1 MAAARAQKSIHPAKY
16 FHFARLVCFGVKL
29 KYIIDSA
36 SAAKQL
42 EIHIDMKKRRKIECK
57 NLYFHSITRRK
68 NQHHTRHLLKL
79 RNHESWLHSS
89 NTLLPSFKLHL
100 HLTPRWKAFSLSL
113 LAKRKAR
120 AERWIFDCAR
130 CVYRAVFLFSF
141 SKEAKSTRSAEGL
154 RKYKIVDTSNCY
166 DTPMSHKINSK
177 QQHSRSKQFWMGRES
192 CSSPHNSIICLQLEV
207 SKGFVQL
214 ASQWTRNWSL
224 TNICKSFFKL
234 CVGDSGGR
242 SERTLINSNLARNLW
257 MWFPEWSPGW
267 REMRKLSIYIMF
279 S

>member
-1 MAAARAQKSIHPAKY
+1 MHAGDDANKCQKVAWNFNHSTRSLVVVDFTLRVERAKYFKTDQTFQPRRIHYKFESSMAAARAQKSIHPAKY

-100 HLTPRWKAFSLSL
+100 HLTPRWRAFFPFSRSETESES
-113 LAKRKAR
+113 RKMNIWLCKVR
-120 AERWIFDCAR
+120 VPSR
-130 CVYRAVFLFSF
+130 VSFLF
-141 SKEAKSTRSAEGL
+141 
-154 RKYKIVDTSNCY
+154 
-166 DTPMSHKINSK
+166 
-177 QQHSRSKQFWMGRES
+177 
-192 CSSPHNSIICLQLEV
+192 LQ
-207 SKGFVQL
+207 
-214 ASQWTRNWSL
+214 
-224 TNICKSFFKL
+224 
-234 CVGDSGGR
+234 R
-242 SERTLINSNLARNLW
+242 SEINTVGGGVEKTKNCWYIKLLW
-257 MWFPEWSPGW
+257 YTYEP
-267 REMRKLSIYIMF
+267 
-279 S
+279 